1 MVVTCRGKC
10 KCVKTAPISCKHYA
24 MLKIVTES
32 KCLII
37 SNIIDVKLTF
47 MTITP
52 VYDAKC
58 IFILDFKDFPNGR
71 H

>member
-1 MVVTCRGKC
+1 
-10 KCVKTAPISCKHYA
+10 

-37 SNIIDVKLTF
+37 SNILDVKLTF
-47 MTITP
+47 MFITP

-58 IFILDFKDFPNGR
+58 ILIIFQMTAIEFFFVKIDV
-71 H
+71 